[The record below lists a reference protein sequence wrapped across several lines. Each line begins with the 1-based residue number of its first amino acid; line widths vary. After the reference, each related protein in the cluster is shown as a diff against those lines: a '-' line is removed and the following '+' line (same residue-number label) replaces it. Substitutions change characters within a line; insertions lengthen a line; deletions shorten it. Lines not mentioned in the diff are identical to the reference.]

1 MRIPDKV
8 KIGGFVYDVKRTDE
22 AFVGKSGSALDGE
35 HYFAQKQITVGG
47 NGCKEYQMLVFLLE
61 VCHGIIEAYVGDKQD
76 ENFVEQFSK
85 GLYDAEQVMVDNPEM
100 FMMEVI
106 RDE

>member
-8 KIGGFVYDVKRTDE
+8 KIGGFVYEVKREEKPFIGGGDE
-22 AFVGKSGSALDGE
+22 LLDGE
-35 HYFAQKQITVGG
+35 HSFAEKKITVSR
-47 NGCKEYQMLVFLLE
+47 NGCKEYQMLVFLHE

-85 GLYDAEQVMVDNPEM
+85 GLYQVVVDNPEM
-100 FMMEVI
+100 FRMEVNGN
-106 RDE
+106 E